1 MILLAATHHVDNSLW
16 HQITTWFST
25 GSSWTGDDVTTGALP
40 ALLRHLWIS
49 LLALTISIVVS
60 LPLAVLLARLRRGG
74 LVVTSLANAARAI
87 PIVGIMLL
95 LAVGRVGI
103 GIASA
108 VIALVIFAV
117 PPLLT
122 NFYTGIREVDPEAR
136 QAAVGMGM
144 SRGQITR
151 RVELPLALPLIAT
164 GIRLAAVQVW
174 ATATI
179 AAIIGSGGLGQLVTE
194 GYARLSYGEVYGG
207 VFVVVVTAITL
218 DLLLRRA
225 EVDLRGRFGARAAGP
240 DGG

>member
-1 MILLAATHHVDNSLW
+1 MLLTATQPVDNSLW

-40 ALLRHLWIS
+40 ALIRHVWIS
-49 LLALTISIVVS
+49 LLALGIAVAIA
-60 LPLAVLLARLRRGG
+60 LPLAVLLARWRRGG
-74 LVVTSLANAARAI
+74 VVVTSLANAARSI

-95 LAVGRVGI
+95 LAVGKVGI
-103 GIASA
+103 GVASA
-108 VIALVIFAV
+108 VIALVIFAI

-122 NFYTGIREVDPEAR
+122 NFYTGIRDVDPEAR
-136 QAAVGMGM
+136 QAAIGMGM
-144 SRGQITR
+144 SRGQMTL

-194 GYARLSYGEVYGG
+194 GYARLRYGEVYGG
-207 VFVVVVTAITL
+207 VFVVVVTAIVL
-218 DLLLRRA
+218 DLVLRRT
-225 EVDLRGRFGARAAGP
+225 EGELRRRFGARAAIV
-240 DGG
+240 DGI